1 MIKSKG
7 RGRNLLSTKEIT
19 EEIERLK
26 EEAQRRMDATNGI
39 EEWMAEKFKSLKD
52 RLKKYEEGASFHSN
66 RHDDI
71 GNRLEKL
78 EKLEKL
84 AANHEQFCNNYAAML
99 AGTLEKQESLQQ
111 EIKELKEM
119 ILEERRDRRKGD
131 EHLQEEIERLKEW
144 IEVFAEP
151 RLKRMDWYDGHVDRV
166 AEVLKT
172 QEDKIKALEGDKE
185 EQWVELQRQRGWL
198 TKHETRVQSLQERI
212 ETQEDKAQ
220 QLLGSYHVHLER
232 IEALESRAFQ
242 ALETP
247 KDDCPLGY
255 EYPRIFVQRQNS
267 GFYLVMETDWCQGG
281 AIPLEP
287 ASSELRKTVEL
298 CVTDDVRTPCPKKKE
313 NNLEVIERAEEFLNE
328 WPPGECHTVFLKILV
343 LAKQSIKEGE

>member
-78 EKLEKL
+78 EKL

-111 EIKELKEM
+111 EIKELKE
-119 ILEERRDRRKGD
+119 DFKAVN
-131 EHLQEEIERLKEW
+131 EW
-144 IEVFAEP
+144 IEDHSEKGR
-151 RLKRMDWYDGHVDRV
+151 RLAATVGRIDEIDGKYLDDLCQR
-166 AEVLKT
+166 LST
-172 QEDKIKALEGDKE
+172 QEDKIKALKGQISRISDNVQSMGADIQSEIMSVRNNVNNNYQAIHK
-185 EQWVELQRQRGWL
+185 
-198 TKHETRVQSLQERI
+198 TQSLQERI
-212 ETQEDKAQ
+212 EKLELETQITMDWQEEHWHEVHREINMHTIGGDLDDQDSLIHSLQAQTDKLENNVA
-220 QLLGSYHVHLER
+220 SHDKHLCEIFNR
-232 IEALESRAFQ
+232 IS

-247 KDDCPLGY
+247 
-255 EYPRIFVQRQNS
+255 
-267 GFYLVMETDWCQGG
+267 
-281 AIPLEP
+281 
-287 ASSELRKTVEL
+287 
-298 CVTDDVRTPCPKKKE
+298 KE
-313 NNLEVIERAEEFLNE
+313 NNLEVIERAREIAEECQDRARKTLVWAPTE
-328 WPPGECHTVFLKILV
+328 RDWRLILKALT
-343 LAKQSIKEGE
+343 LAEQSIKGKQ